1 LPNRELEDNFN
12 ESVSLRYLGYVL
24 CATADHVVG
33 HARLGRRLFM
43 ELGHRQAEG
52 VVAANLAQRSLW
64 LGDFVKAGALAEQ
77 AWKMAAL
84 QSVERDFIRAALMQG
99 QAALGVH
106 DLSSADDRMY
116 HALIRARAVNAVEFE
131 LSALI
136 AIAKLELQRGHL
148 LDANARLDEVWE
160 AAERGP
166 YPVQQSDAYNVL
178 AAIALA
184 EGEKP
189 AASAAATKAYKA
201 A

>member
-1 LPNRELEDNFN
+1 
-12 ESVSLRYLGYVL
+12 
-24 CATADHVVG
+24 
-33 HARLGRRLFM
+33 M

-84 QSVERDFIRAALMQG
+84 QRVERDFIRAALMQG

-106 DLSSADDRMY
+106 DLSSADDCLY